1 MPEAGAG
8 GAALTIDRRGDGI
21 AVVSWDEG
29 SLRAASCGP
38 ECAEDELEA
47 GLRDLERWPALAG
60 LVFAFIGSEDGVSG
74 SLLAELGD
82 LRGAAEGAAIAR
94 RTQAL
99 AARIASLAVPSVGA
113 VRGPCRGRSL
123 AFVLATAA
131 RVASGDDRTRFA
143 LPEIHHGLVPVG
155 GTTARLPR
163 LVGVEAAL
171 DLLLSGREIGAAAA
185 LRCGLVDRLCAG
197 EGLVEDAL
205 ALVRGLP
212 HEPPARR
219 RRSPGFGIRF
229 LRESLL
235 ARNPVGRALY
245 FARQARRAQA
255 RSRGNYPAPRRLLD
269 TVRGGL
275 ARGLAAGLELE
286 AETFGALAAGAESR
300 ELVRLFAAREA
311 LGRVEAPATFRPV
324 DAIGVLGAGATGAG
338 IACVSAMQAGAEV
351 RLAAR
356 DAASREW
363 GMARLRAVLDAQ
375 VRHGRLSRARC
386 DAVLSRV
393 RPVIGSERLRDVA
406 LVVDAEPGSLEHKR
420 RVIAGLEGFA
430 EGRVVYASSL
440 ALHSVALLASSC
452 PHPENVVGMRY
463 SPPVERM
470 LLLEVVAGEQSSSR
484 AVAACAELGR
494 RQGKTVIV
502 VRDGP
507 AFYCAR
513 ILAPWF
519 NEALRQLCEGVAI
532 ESIDWALTDFG
543 FPVGPFARLD
553 DLGLDVG
560 AGVSRLLH
568 DALGERMRPPAAMA
582 SLIADG
588 RLGRRNGRGF
598 YNYEIR
604 RRERR
609 GAVDGSIY
617 PVVRAWPALTP
628 PADEI
633 AQRCTLAMIN
643 EAAHCLGEGIVR
655 NARDGDVG
663 ATFGAG
669 FPAFLGG
676 PFRYVDALGAP
687 YVVDRL
693 EAWAVLQGERFR
705 PAPLLSEMARR
716 AGRFYPEEGRGPRP
730 GSPGE
735 SVRPVG

>member
-8 GAALTIDRRGDGI
+8 GAALTVDRRGDGI

-29 SLRAASCGP
+29 TLRAASCGP
-38 ECAEDELEA
+38 RDVEDELEA
-47 GLRDLERWPALAG
+47 GLEDLERWPALAG
-60 LVFAFIGSEDGVSG
+60 LVFAFIGSGDGVSG
-74 SLLAELGD
+74 SLLAELGA
-82 LRGAAEGAAIAR
+82 LRGPAEGAAIAR

-99 AARIASLAVPSVGA
+99 AARIASLPVPSVGA
-113 VRGPCRGRSL
+113 VQGPCRGRPL
-123 AFVLATAA
+123 AFVLATTM

-155 GTTARLPR
+155 GTTVRLPR

-197 EGLVEDAL
+197 EGLMEDAL
-205 ALVRGLP
+205 ALVRGLA
-212 HEPPARR
+212 HEPSARR
-219 RRSPGFGIRF
+219 RRSPAFGIRL

-235 ARNPVGRALY
+235 ARNPIGRALY
-245 FARQARRAQA
+245 FARLERRAQA

-269 TVRGGL
+269 AVRGGL
-275 ARGLAAGLELE
+275 ARGPAAGLELE
-286 AETFGALAAGAESR
+286 AETFGALASSAESR

-311 LGRVEAPATFRPV
+311 LGCVEAPAAFRPV
-324 DAIGVLGAGATGAG
+324 ESVGVLGAGATGAG
-338 IACVSAMQAGAEV
+338 IACVSAMQAGVEV

-375 VRHGRLSRARC
+375 VRHGRLPRARR
-386 DAVLSRV
+386 DAVLNRV
-393 RPVIGSERLRDVA
+393 RPVIGSERLRNVA
-406 LVVDAEPGSLEHKR
+406 LVIDAEPGSLEHKR
-420 RVIAGLEGFA
+420 RVLADLEGFA

-452 PHPENVVGMRY
+452 PHPGNVVGMRY
-463 SPPVERM
+463 SSPVERM
-470 LLLEVVAGEQSSSR
+470 LLLEVVAGERSSSR

-494 RQGKTVIV
+494 RQGKTVIG

-532 ESIDWALTDFG
+532 ENIDWALTDFG
-543 FPVGPFARLD
+543 FPAGPFARLD
-553 DLGLDVG
+553 EIGIDVA
-560 AGVSRLLH
+560 AGVGCLLH

-609 GAVDGSIY
+609 GAVDGSVY
-617 PVVRAWPALTP
+617 PVVRAWPALTR

-633 AQRCTLAMIN
+633 AQRCTLAMVN
-643 EAAHCLGEGIVR
+643 EAAHCLGEGIVHS
-655 NARDGDVG
+655 ARDGDVG

-676 PFRYVDALGAP
+676 PFRYVDALGAA

-693 EAWAVLQGERFR
+693 EAWAALRGERFR

-716 AGRFYPEEGRGPRP
+716 AGRFYPEEGQGPLPGSRGPRP
-730 GSPGE
+730 VS
-735 SVRPVG
+735 R